1 MKSFV
6 HGLCT
11 VALSALSLG
20 SLQAADF
27 PPLDKVTEGYTEVK
41 GPEGEETFYKVW
53 VNKEKNEVLCGL
65 PKNYAKQKHFIA
77 LTVSSGQ
84 VFAGLQGDDFYVY
97 WRKIG
102 DRLALI
108 KANTEI
114 RSDGDKESKRSVARL
129 FTDEV
134 LLDVP
139 IVAMQPNGSPVID
152 MDALLVGQASTFF
165 GGAGRVNSRLA
176 SIAQAKAFPENIEL
190 AFEAP
195 NSAGRLQTLHYSFS
209 LVPDRSSPSY
219 GYKPRVADERIGY
232 FTTSYDDF
240 GKYDTDE
247 TRVRFINR
255 WRLEKKDPSLKL
267 SPPKKPIV
275 FYIENTTPV
284 RYRKWIRQ
292 GVNYWNKAFEE
303 VGFDQAI
310 IVHDQDSNPLYQSY
324 DPEDVRYNFIRWL
337 NNDISTAIGPSR
349 VHPET
354 GEILDADIVLT
365 DGWIRAFQ
373 MQYQKQMPKIAMD
386 GMNAETLMWLAEN
399 PDWDPRVRM
408 APPATRDYVRRSIQA
423 MAVESPESAVGI
435 GLETRMLG
443 DEPLDGLV
451 GRTSQVNGYCM
462 AADGKTM
469 DIAFMRM
476 AMAMQEAEK
485 AKAEKDEKESDEKD
499 EAKDEK
505 KEEKEEK
512 PSLLD
517 GMPEEFIGPLVADLV
532 CHEVG
537 HTLGL
542 RHNFKG
548 SSIHTMDEINSDNVK
563 GKKTVSGSVMD
574 YIPTNFRY
582 TTGEVQGDWGMIGI
596 GPYDYWAIEYG
607 YSTDKKLE
615 EILKR
620 VAEPELAYATDEDT
634 SGPDPLARRY
644 DFGKDPLAFA
654 EEQIALV
661 EHHRGRILDE
671 YVKDGE
677 SWSKSRNAYELTLSM
692 QMRAASMMANWI
704 GGSFVH
710 RDRKGDPEGRLPLE
724 VVPAE
729 QQRKALEFV
738 LNNMFKDEAFGLSTD
753 LLNRMTVDKWMDLG
767 MQMMGTEGEPTWPL
781 HDRIM
786 GLQSVTLTQLMNPT
800 TLRRVYD
807 SESRV
812 ADDAECFTLP
822 ELLNTITGSIWTE
835 LDSKLEKEVSDRDPA
850 ISSLRRNLQA
860 EHVGRLVTLANSHTS
875 SVAALRPIATLAK
888 QELREIRDTVSKYID
903 ANGEKLDDYTKAHLV
918 DVNDRISRYL
928 DAQYIAQ

>member
-1 MKSFV
+1 MKWFV
-6 HGLCT
+6 QGLCT
-11 VALSALSLG
+11 VALGVVSLSP
-20 SLQAADF
+20 LQAQDL
-27 PPLDKVTEGYTEVK
+27 PPLEKVTEGYTEVT
-41 GPEGEETFYKVW
+41 GADGAETFYKVW
-53 VNKEKNEVLCGL
+53 VDKKNNQVLCGL

-84 VFAGLQGDDFYVY
+84 VFAGLQGDDYYVY

-102 DRLALI
+102 NRLALI
-108 KANTEI
+108 KVNTEI
-114 RSDGDKESKRSVARL
+114 RSEGDQESKRSVARL

-134 LLDVP
+134 MLDVP
-139 IVAMQPNGSPVID
+139 IVAMQSNGSPVID
-152 MDALLVGQASTFF
+152 MDAILVGQASEFF
-165 GGAGRVNSRLA
+165 GPSVRLNSRLA
-176 SIAQAKAFPENIEL
+176 SVSKAKAFPENIEL

-195 NSAGRLQTLHYSFS
+195 STSGRLQTLHYSFS
-209 LVPDRSSPSY
+209 LVPDKASPSY
-219 GYKPRVADERIGY
+219 GYKPRLADERVGY

-303 VGFDQAI
+303 IGFDQAI
-310 IVHDQDSNPLYQSY
+310 IVHDQDSNTLYQSY

-399 PDWDPRVRM
+399 PDWDPRVRL
-408 APPATRDYVRRSIQA
+408 APPAMRDHIRRSIQTIA
-423 MAVESPESAVGI
+423 QNPESVAGTQ
-435 GLETRMLG
+435 LQTRLLG
-443 DEPLDGLV
+443 DEPMDGLV

-476 AMAMQEAEK
+476 AMAMQEAE
-485 AKAEKDEKESDEKD
+485 AKKDEEKKD
-499 EAKDEK
+499 EGEEAK
-505 KEEKEEK
+505 KEEK
-512 PSLLD
+512 PSMLD

-548 SSIHTMDEINSDNVK
+548 SSIHTMDQINSDEVK

-574 YIPTNFRY
+574 YIPTNFRF
-582 TTGEVQGDWGMIGI
+582 TTGAIQGDYGMIGI
-596 GPYDYWAIEYG
+596 GPYDFWAIEYG
-607 YSTDKKLE
+607 YTTDKKLE
-615 EILKR
+615 DVLKR
-620 VAEPELAYATDEDT
+620 VAEPELVYATDEDT
-634 SGPDPLARRY
+634 GGPDPLARRY

-661 EHHRGRILDE
+661 EHHRGRILED

-677 SWSKSRNAYELTLSM
+677 SWAKSRDAYELTLSM
-692 QMRAASMMANWI
+692 QMRASSMMANWV
-704 GGSFVH
+704 GGSFVY
-710 RDRKGDPEGRLPLE
+710 RDRKGDPNGRLPLE
-724 VVPAE
+724 AVPAE

-738 LNNMFKDEAFGLSTD
+738 IANSFQDKAFGLTPD
-753 LLNRMTVDKWMDLG
+753 LLSRMTVDKWLDLG
-767 MQMMGTEGEPTWPL
+767 MQMMGTSGEPTWPL

-786 GLQSVTLTQLMNPT
+786 GLQAVTLTQLMNPT

-807 SESRV
+807 NEARV
-812 ADDAECFTLP
+812 AADQECFTLP
-822 ELLNTITGSIWTE
+822 EFLDTVGKSIWTE
-835 LDSKLEKEVSDRDPA
+835 LEQGPAEKTTARKPA

-860 EHVGRLVTLANSHTS
+860 EHVGRLLTLANSHTS

-888 QELREIRDTVSKYID
+888 QELRDLNTQIAGYLE
-903 ANGEKLDDYTKAHLV
+903 ANADNLDPYSTAHLN
-918 DVNDRISRYL
+918 DVKDRITRYL

>member
-1 MKSFV
+1 MKWFV
-6 HGLCT
+6 QGLCT
-11 VALSALSLG
+11 LAISACSIG
-20 SLQAADF
+20 AVQADDF
-27 PPLDKVTEGYTEVK
+27 PPLEKVTEGYKELE
-41 GPEGEETFYKVW
+41 GPDGADTFYRVW
-53 VNKEKNEVLCGL
+53 VDKSKNQMLCGL
-65 PKNYAKQKHFIA
+65 PKNYQKQKHFIA
-77 LTVSSGQ
+77 LTVASGQ
-84 VFAGLQGDDFYVY
+84 VFAGLQGDDYYVY

-114 RSDGDKESKRSVARL
+114 RSDGDQESKRSVARL
-129 FTDEV
+129 FTDQV
-134 LLDVP
+134 MLDVP

-165 GGAGRVNSRLA
+165 GAAGRINGRLA
-176 SIAQAKAFPENIEL
+176 SIASAKAFPENIEL

-195 NSAGRLQTLHYSFS
+195 TTSGQLQTLHYSFS
-209 LVPDRSSPSY
+209 LVPDKGSPGYS
-219 GYKPRVADERIGY
+219 YKPRAADERVGY

-247 TRVRFINR
+247 TRVRYINR
-255 WRLEKKDPSLKL
+255 WHLEKKDPSLSL

-292 GVNYWNKAFEE
+292 GVNYWNEAFEKI
-303 VGFDQAI
+303 GYDQAI

-373 MQYQKQMPKIAMD
+373 MQFQKQMPKIALD

-399 PDWDPRVRM
+399 PDWDPRVRLA
-408 APPATRDYVRRSIQA
+408 APAQREHIRRSIQEIA
-423 MAVESPESAVGI
+423 TQDPATVL
-435 GLETRMLG
+435 GLDLQTRLLG
-443 DEPLDGLV
+443 DEPMDGLV
-451 GRTSQVNGYCM
+451 GRTSQVNGYCL
-462 AADGKTM
+462 AADGKSM

-476 AMAMQEAEK
+476 AMAMQEAEDK
-485 AKAEKDEKESDEKD
+485 KDDDKDKDEKDD
-499 EAKDEK
+499 
-505 KEEKEEK
+505 KEPKEK
-512 PSLLD
+512 PNLLD

-542 RHNFKG
+542 RHNFKA
-548 SSIHTMDEINSDNVK
+548 SSIHSMDEINSEDLK
-563 GKKTVSGSVMD
+563 GQKTVAGSVMD

-582 TTGEVQGDWGMIGI
+582 TTGKVQGDYGMIGI

-607 YSTDKKLE
+607 YTSDKKPE
-615 EILKR
+615 EVLKR
-620 VAEPELAYATDEDT
+620 VAEPELVYATDEDT
-634 SGPDPLARRY
+634 NGPDPLARRY

-654 EEQIALV
+654 NEQMELV
-661 EHHRGRILDE
+661 GHHRSRIMDD
-671 YVKDGE
+671 YVKDGD
-677 SWSKSRNAYELTLSM
+677 SWAKSRDAYELTLSM
-692 QMRAASMMANWI
+692 QLRACSMMANWV

-710 RDRKGDPEGRLPLE
+710 RDRKGDPNGRVPIE

-729 QQRKALEFV
+729 QQRAALEFV
-738 LNNMFKDEAFGLSTD
+738 TTNLFRDEAFGLSPD

-767 MQMMGTEGEPTWPL
+767 MRAMGTDGEPTWPL

-786 GLQSVTLTQLMNPT
+786 GMQAVALTQLMNPT

-807 SESRV
+807 NESRV
-812 ADDAECFTLP
+812 PADEPCFTLP
-822 ELLNTITGSIWTE
+822 ELIDSISESIWSE
-835 LDSKLEKEVSDRDPA
+835 LDSGLDAEASARKPA

-860 EHVGRLVTLANSHTS
+860 EHVGRLITLANNHTS

-888 QELREIRDTVSKYID
+888 QELREINEQITKFVD
-903 ANGEKLDDYTKAHLV
+903 ANGDQMDAYTTAHLQ
-918 DVNDRISRYL
+918 DIHDRIQRFL
-928 DAQYIAQ
+928 EAQYIAQ